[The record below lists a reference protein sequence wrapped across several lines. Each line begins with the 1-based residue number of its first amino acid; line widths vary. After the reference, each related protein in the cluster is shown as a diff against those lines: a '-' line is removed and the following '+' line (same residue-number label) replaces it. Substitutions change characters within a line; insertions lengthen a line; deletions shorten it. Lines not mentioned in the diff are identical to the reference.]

1 MVDQLNI
8 KRLLIVAYASGV
20 FNLSLVILW
29 LAYIW
34 IIRKT
39 SLYAL
44 KIIAAM
50 MIAYNLAWFL
60 CFLGIYECAYI
71 KGP

>member
-1 MVDQLNI
+1 MKDTPTKVWI
-8 KRLLIVAYASGV
+8 MIFGSGIC
-20 FNLSLVILW
+20 NLSLVILW

-39 SLYAL
+39 SLNAL

-50 MIAYNLAWFL
+50 ISAYNLAWFF
-60 CFLGIYECAYI
+60 CFLGLYEAYSRP
-71 KGP
+71 GE